1 METKNVDSEGSSI
14 INPKVENEELFFT
27 QLVGESESVRT
38 QLLSVMGPEE
48 IFRYYDYLVEK
59 QELLADGIIVVED
72 PEGYS
77 DMLCASLIAID
88 GYPGLDEHI
97 AEVEAKKQEEQEI
110 ADLLR
115 TLDEKQWNKRH
126 PMLKK
131 VKNPD
136 VRSFLRSVFK

>member
-14 INPKVENEELFFT
+14 SIPQAENEELFFT

-38 QLLSVMGPEE
+38 QLLSVMDPEE

-77 DMLCASLIAID
+77 NMLCASLIAID

-97 AEVEAKKQEEQEI
+97 AEVEAKKQEM

>member
-14 INPKVENEELFFT
+14 SIPQAENEELFFT

-38 QLLSVMGPEE
+38 QLLSVMDPEE

-97 AEVEAKKQEEQEI
+97 AEVEAKKQEM

-115 TLDEKQWNKRH
+115 TLDEKQWNRRH

>member
-14 INPKVENEELFFT
+14 SIPQAENEELFFT

-97 AEVEAKKQEEQEI
+97 AEVEAKKQEM

-115 TLDEKQWNKRH
+115 TLDEKQWNRRH

-136 VRSFLRSVFK
+136 IRSFLRSVFK